1 MNQELLSN
9 ETKILIEEVLKKLK
23 FTDFTMTIEPGSK
36 TGDNYMGVI
45 AKIQIKCKNSN
56 KSLINFITKSA
67 PKNKAIRAFIPLREA
82 YLREIYIYTTVIP
95 EFLRLQDEKHITNK
109 FRSFAKC
116 YTSSVEEYNETLVLQ
131 NMCEFGYEMR
141 SRHQPLDYNHALLV
155 MKEYGK
161 LHALSFALRELKPE
175 VFEKL
180 AGNME
185 DDFFNT
191 VEMTDQRRK
200 GILER
205 SERVLNALDP
215 IRDKEAFEKFNIYRK
230 KMFEMARDVV
240 RSKVAGSYAVFGHGD
255 GWINNLLF
263 KYEDVNKTQPIE
275 ICFVDWQLSRLGSP
289 ALDLAYFLFVC
300 TDGTLREQHYE
311 RLLKEYYASFK
322 EFLEKF
328 GLDGKKLFPFSM
340 LQEHLKKFSVYALYM
355 AILALYIILSEND
368 EAPKAAN
375 QTETGN
381 LMKELSLQYN
391 LTNIETYNSRIR
403 SVVLDFIKYEYDF

>member
-9 ETKILIEEVLKKLK
+9 ETKILIEEALKKLK

-263 KYEDVNKTQPIE
+263 KYEVRPI
-275 ICFVDWQLSRLGSP
+275 F
-289 ALDLAYFLFVC
+289 
-300 TDGTLREQHYE
+300 
-311 RLLKEYYASFK
+311 
-322 EFLEKF
+322 
-328 GLDGKKLFPFSM
+328 M
-340 LQEHLKKFSVYALYM
+340 LYH
-355 AILALYIILSEND
+355 
-368 EAPKAAN
+368 
-375 QTETGN
+375 
-381 LMKELSLQYN
+381 
-391 LTNIETYNSRIR
+391 
-403 SVVLDFIKYEYDF
+403 